1 MQRSWSNQPAD
12 KSICVGEVGMVGGL
26 LKSASST
33 ALFAALGLIALG
45 AGAPAAKAADLG
57 GDCCADL
64 EERVAELE
72 ATTAR
77 KGNRKVS
84 LTISGQVTT
93 AVMYWND
100 GNRHDV
106 YIVDP
111 PVAGG
116 TLFNL
121 NGKAKISPA
130 LSAGF
135 HIQIGLDNGGRSHQV
150 TATDDDGGAPG
161 DTTMVMKLA
170 NWYLDHKSLGRVTVG
185 RITTAT
191 SGISGI
197 NLGGTSVIATVN
209 IGYWQRSFSATN
221 DATGGLLAGTWT
233 NLLGGAT
240 VNSSTLSRANA
251 ISYASPTFGGFS
263 VAAAWGEDNVW
274 DAALRYAGEFS
285 GFRVAAGIGYINNS
299 SGLNEVTP
307 DQDDCA
313 LPAAGKTAT
322 CRPSQWKGSASILHV
337 ATGLFATGAYVR
349 QDNASQTKT
358 SQGALIERPDT
369 QLFYLQGGIAK
380 NWTGLGNTV
389 FYGEW
394 ARVDDGATGRLA
406 PAFGGL
412 NNFVFISD
420 STATVWGLGVVQHID
435 TAAMELFLSFRRYS
449 ADITGCDTSGGG
461 ACPGPTPGVAPIADF
476 DVVMGGAR
484 IKF

>member
-1 MQRSWSNQPAD
+1 MN
-12 KSICVGEVGMVGGL
+12 GGL

-93 AVMYWND
+93 AVMAWDNGD
-100 GNRHDV
+100 RSDV

-121 NGKAKISPA
+121 NGSAKISPT

-135 HIQIGLDNGGRSHQV
+135 HIQIGLDAGARSHQV
-150 TATDDDGGAPG
+150 TELDDDGGAAG
-161 DTTMVMKLA
+161 DTTMVMTLA

-185 RITTAT
+185 RINTAT
-191 SGISGI
+191 AGITGI
-197 NLGGTSVIATVN
+197 DLGGTGAIANVN
-209 IGYWQRSFSATN
+209 IGYWNRSFSAGG
-221 DATGGLLAGTWT
+221 TGGAIKWNMLM
-233 NLLGGAT
+233 GG
-240 VNSSTLSRANA
+240 NSLNGSTLSRANA
-251 ISYASPTFGGFS
+251 ISYTSPTFGGFS
-263 VAAAWGEDNVW
+263 VSAAWGENDIW
-274 DAALRYAGEFS
+274 DAAVRYAGEFA
-285 GFRVAAGIGYINNS
+285 GFRFAAGVGYAHNIA
-299 SGLNEVTP
+299 GLGEHTE
-307 DQDDCA
+307 DTGA
-313 LPAAGKTAT
+313 TTAFGL
-322 CRPSQWKGSASILHV
+322 RPNQWKGSASLLHV
-337 ATGLFATGAYVR
+337 ASGLYIQGAIVN
-349 QDNASQTKT
+349 QDN
-358 SQGALIERPDT
+358 DT
-369 QLFYLQGGIAK
+369 GFKDTNLYYVQGGIAK

-389 FYGEW
+389 VYGEW
-394 ARVDDGATGRLA
+394 SRVTDPLAAVGTGSFANTFNVLV
-406 PAFGGL
+406 GG
-412 NNFVFISD
+412 FD
-420 STATVWGLGVVQHID
+420 TDVWGVGIVQHID
-435 TAAMELFLSFRRYS
+435 AAAMEVFLSYRNYS
-449 ADITGCDTSGGG
+449 SEF
-461 ACPGPTPGVAPIADF
+461 GVDDM